1 MDIANIVDD
10 GKTHIAAA
18 QKKEMPSNNLVKENL
33 DLKSLAMHP
42 SAKKL
47 HFRPKMKKKIKCAQI
62 KNVCTSTGKKV
73 KINFFLSLICRGI
86 RRSIN

>member
-10 GKTHIAAA
+10 GKTYIAAA
-18 QKKEMPSNNLVKENL
+18 QKKREMPSNNLVKENL

-47 HFRPKMKKKIKCAQI
+47 HFRPKIKKKIKSYVH
-62 KNVCTSTGKKV
+62 K
-73 KINFFLSLICRGI
+73 
-86 RRSIN
+86 